1 MIGFLKKEGGQKE
14 MQVASLQGELE
25 EEKEKTAREKREIDT
40 RLKSTLTE
48 MEGQLQERTEEVI

>member
-1 MIGFLKKEGGQKE
+1 

-25 EEKEKTAREKREIDT
+25 EEKEKAAREKREIDT

>member
-14 MQVASLQGELE
+14 LQVASLQGELE
-25 EEKEKTAREKREIDT
+25 EEKEKAAREKREIDT